1 MEQKSESS
9 EQTQNAQKKEWYK
22 NGWGIVIAVL
32 FFPYFLLWYMW
43 AKTNWG
49 KTLKITITIVF
60 AFFNLV
66 ALMSDNPDKS
76 TTQQAE
82 QNPTV
87 ETKSEAPKQEI
98 PQLPQFVFD
107 VPSLIGK
114 NIDEVKSALGTP
126 NNFKEPTKQ
135 QLAIT
140 DEWYME
146 YIKDDNSLLIT
157 YDLKTKVV
165 TDFFI
170 EGTDKS
176 KVLTTGNLKEKA
188 DDYNVQFVNSIKNA
202 NEITGVKIAKKLPAE
217 LNGNVTYN
225 AVAFMVDNKESYA
238 WVNCKF
244 EINGGTFSSGYVF
257 KSSEGIKAN
266 DSLII
271 PFAEFTK
278 DGERFNFYA
287 QKPENL
293 FISCDTNS
301 QHRSNYFTIN

>member
-1 MEQKSESS
+1 MENQQPTGEA
-9 EQTQNAQKKEWYK
+9 QNSQKKEWYK

-43 AKTNWG
+43 AKTNWN
-49 KTLKITITIVF
+49 KKVKWVITAIFVVI
-60 AFFNLV
+60 NIS
-66 ALMSDNPDKS
+66 ALAGNSSD
-76 TTQQAE
+76 Q
-82 QNPTV
+82 PTV
-87 ETKSEAPKQEI
+87 TNNEPAKVEQTQATSSPEPV
-98 PQLPQFVFD
+98 PQVPQFTFD

-188 DDYNVQFVNSIKNA
+188 DDYDVRFVNSIKNA

-225 AVAFMVDNKESYA
+225 AVAFKVDNKESYA
-238 WVNCKF
+238 WANCKF
-244 EINGGTFSSGYVF
+244 EINGGTFSNGYVF
-257 KSSEGIKAN
+257 KSSGGIKAN